1 MTDPGAEADGDDVN
15 VEPVEEWETVPL
27 IGRTGKQ
34 VNISEPNMSG
44 SYGTGP
50 EIDNAWSNGRAPE
63 GSRLAA
69 KNVTGYI
76 VADPKVL
83 PEDQRTPGTFGEM
96 DDILNNHWTGDHREA
111 AKQSIDPED
120 EPLESK
126 RLPYS
131 TWKDANNDKDA
142 APVEQKPDELMDYFT
157 KL

>member
-1 MTDPGAEADGDDVN
+1 
-15 VEPVEEWETVPL
+15 
-27 IGRTGKQ
+27 
-34 VNISEPNMSG
+34 MSG
-44 SYGTGP
+44 SYGSGP

-83 PEDQRTPGTFGEM
+83 PEDERTPGTFGDM
-96 DDILNNHWTGDHREA
+96 DDVLNNHWTGDSRER
-111 AKQSIDPED
+111 AKQAQDPD
-120 EPLESK
+120 LEPLESK

-131 TWKDANNDKDA
+131 TWKEANNASDA
-142 APVEQKPDELMDYFT
+142 PPNEQKPDELMDYLT